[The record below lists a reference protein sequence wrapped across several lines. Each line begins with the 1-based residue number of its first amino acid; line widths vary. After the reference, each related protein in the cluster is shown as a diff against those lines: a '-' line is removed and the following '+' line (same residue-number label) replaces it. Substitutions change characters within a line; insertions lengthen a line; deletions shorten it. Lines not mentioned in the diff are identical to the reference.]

1 MIKMI
6 KHKKKNSSQNEIKDL
21 YIWLI
26 AFKPWN
32 YYKDCYV
39 LVLINFI
46 KLDYANEVLYLYR
59 ENEFWTHNLFYITNK
74 EICKKGTKKSS
85 TVNDFDEI
93 SKLENISLIPF
104 TLPFITLMRPSS
116 NLSLTWK

>member
-21 YIWLI
+21 YIWII